1 MLGTK
6 RGTALIDN
14 HLDGVDTVDAI
25 FQSIGQGHTGGF
37 RNNPTNVVFD
47 PSEIE
52 LPLVNFAL
60 SPAISGCTFDQGD
73 QFPQ

>member
-1 MLGTK
+1 MQAAIG
-6 RGTALIDN
+6 G
-14 HLDGVDTVDAI
+14 DTIPVI
-25 FQSIGQGHTGGF
+25 IQSIRQVQTRGL

-60 SPAISGCTFDQGD
+60 SPPISGCTFDQGD